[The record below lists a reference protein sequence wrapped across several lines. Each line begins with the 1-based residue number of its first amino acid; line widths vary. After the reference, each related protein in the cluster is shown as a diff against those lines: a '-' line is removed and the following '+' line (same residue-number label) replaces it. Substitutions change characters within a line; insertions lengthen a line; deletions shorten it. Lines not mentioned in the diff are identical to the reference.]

1 MNKKNLVMVVAA
13 LAVSMVAGCAS
24 APETRPEQRGLEAR
38 ADATVEQ
45 FVARDPSLGDVLARA
60 AGYAVFPEVTEGGF
74 IVGGSQG
81 VGVVYS
87 RFTPIGYSEL
97 RAGSVGLQ
105 AGGQAYAQIVIFDT
119 EEALNRLMAG
129 NFDMSAGV
137 TATALASGVG
147 ASLEFEGGT
156 AVLVDDETGL
166 MAGAAVEGQNLNFTA
181 K

>member
-1 MNKKNLVMVVAA
+1 MNKKNLLVVVGLVA
-13 LAVSMVAGCAS
+13 LFAGCAGS
-24 APETRPEQRGLEAR
+24 PETRPEQRGLEAR

-45 FVARDPSLGDVLARA
+45 FVSRDPSLGDLLASA
-60 AGYAVFPEVTEGGF
+60 AGYAVFPEVMEGGF
-74 IVGGSQG
+74 IVGGSSG

-87 RFTPIGYSEL
+87 RYTPVGYSEM

-105 AGGQAYAQIVIFDT
+105 AGGQAFSQIVVFQT

-137 TATALASGVG
+137 TATALASGSA
-147 ASLEFEGGT
+147 ASVEFEGGT
-156 AVLVDDETGL
+156 AVFVDDETGL
-166 MAGAAVEGQNLNFTA
+166 MAGASIEGQSLNFTA